1 MIEWTP
7 AQVVAYN
14 VRRLRQDRRWS
25 QAEAAE
31 RCGPYMPRGEPW
43 SPQVWSMMEQSVKG
57 QRVRAFTADEL
68 VGLALGFGAPLAAL
82 FLPPYPDAQG
92 PNRIRAA
99 EADDGIPTLDLLKLA
114 FEIDKSTLD
123 RIDELSRPITD
134 QSDGPDWREYDGS
147 TVEQRREA
155 FVYREVRRAVEHL
168 YDLVQR
174 PTWYEE

>member
-1 MIEWTP
+1 MLSLLTSSWDLP
-7 AQVVAYN
+7 WGSGPLW
-14 VRRLRQDRRWS
+14 LRS
-25 QAEAAE
+25 F
-31 RCGPYMPRGEPW
+31 C
-43 SPQVWSMMEQSVKG
+43 
-57 QRVRAFTADEL
+57 L
-68 VGLALGFGAPLAAL
+68 HI
-82 FLPPYPDAQG
+82 PDAQG